1 MRILAFIEDPEV
13 IKRILKHLGLWFAKR
28 KPQPLANVEHPPWRA
43 PPTELHIDYSDSQ
56 IPPSEEDLY
65 TDADYPVETCAI

>member
-1 MRILAFIEDPEV
+1 MRVLAFIEDPEV

-28 KPQPLANVEHPPWRA
+28 KPQPLANA

-65 TDADYPVETCAI
+65 TDADYPVEPCAI